1 MRDVLR
7 HYVIVRADLP
17 TGVRLAQTIHA
28 AGESVRFPI
37 VSGTHAYALE
47 VPDERTLLEV
57 SQKLRE
63 VGVNHRL
70 IVEPDEPYCG
80 QAMAIGIE
88 PTRDRS
94 KIRRVTSHLP
104 LAR

>member
-1 MRDVLR
+1 MNEPLR

-17 TGVRLAQTIHA
+17 QGVRLAQTIHA
-28 AGESVRFPI
+28 AGESVRFPV

-47 VPDERTLLEV
+47 VPDERSLLEL
-57 SQKLRE
+57 SQKLTA

-70 IVEPDEPYCG
+70 IVEPDSPYCG
-80 QAMAIGIE
+80 QAMAIGVE

-94 KIRRVTSHLP
+94 KIRRLTSHLP